1 MSTVK
6 RYLFENRN
14 FDPDYDPDADHSY
27 DFDADEEE
35 PELNAQGEASETGQ
49 EDREE
54 TEEEEIAAPPPTFSE
69 EEVLSAQQ
77 TAFDEGKAAGIQEAN
92 AQFEHLIATA
102 LTQLAQ
108 SVPAVFDQH
117 GKEQQAHTDL
127 ALKFAHALAR
137 KILPAYSRK
146 HGVDEIQDM
155 VAKCMDPLRSE
166 PRIMVKVHVSLRDDL
181 QEKLE
186 KIAQEQGFDGKLVI
200 MGSEDIVP
208 GDCRVEWSE
217 GGAERNS
224 AQIWEQIDEILER
237 NLTHDTNQGE
247 TQTEANGEHPSE

>member
-6 RYLFENRN
+6 RYLFENRT

-27 DFDADEEE
+27 DFDADDDEL
-35 PELNAQGEASETGQ
+35 ELNTQEEMTETGP
-49 EDREE
+49 DE
-54 TEEEEIAAPPPTFSE
+54 TEEAEEAPPAPTFSE

-92 AQFEHLIATA
+92 AQFEHLIANA

-117 GKEQQAHTDL
+117 GKEQQAHSDL
-127 ALKFAHALAR
+127 ALKYSHALVQ
-137 KILPAYSRK
+137 KIMPVYSQK
-146 HGVDEIQDM
+146 HGVDEIQDL
-155 VAKCMDPLRSE
+155 VAKCMEPLRSE
-166 PRIMVKVHVSLRDDL
+166 PRIMVKVHESLREDL
-181 QEKLE
+181 QEKLG
-186 KIAQEQGFDGKLVI
+186 KIAEEQGFDGKLVI

-217 GGAERNS
+217 GGAQRDS

-247 TQTEANGEHPSE
+247 TQTEANGE